1 MKEIAP
7 DPALRCC
14 QRNLTGLHS
23 AILLNTDIA
32 TLDRPRIKLMS
43 EVNQIIETLKQLL
56 KEKTRT
62 NFDVAASLNLG
73 VARVKQMNANND
85 WSLSRL
91 AKVCDEQLDMEIADL
106 IQITQDRQKYI
117 QSLTEKQEQQL
128 ISDERLLV
136 VSVSI
141 MNNWTPTEIVE
152 RYEITD
158 AECNRHLMT
167 LEKLKLISRRANGRI
182 KLLID
187 RNFQWIPDGPL
198 EQFFRQHV
206 QIDFL
211 DASFSG
217 PGEVRLFRTGMLTS
231 KSAEELTRRIDK
243 VVNEFMELNRE
254 DAQLE
259 LQHRVGYSFL
269 VAMRPWLMPS
279 FTKLLR
285 RDPG

>member
-1 MKEIAP
+1 
-7 DPALRCC
+7 
-14 QRNLTGLHS
+14 
-23 AILLNTDIA
+23 
-32 TLDRPRIKLMS
+32 MS
-43 EVNQIIETLKQLL
+43 YEVNQIIETLKQLL
-56 KEKTRT
+56 KEKGFRQA
-62 NFDVAASLNLG
+62 DVGAVLNLG
-73 VARVKQMNANND
+73 EARVKQMFGKND
-85 WSLSRL
+85 FHINRL
-91 AKVCDEQLDMEIADL
+91 VVVCNELLDMELADL
-106 IQITQDRQKYI
+106 VQITQDRQKYI
-117 QSLTEKQEQQL
+117 EQLTEKQEKQL

-136 VSVSI
+136 VSVSV
-141 MNNWTPTEIVE
+141 MNNWTATEIVE
-152 RYEITD
+152 KYEITD
-158 AECNRHLMT
+158 AECHRHLVT

-187 RNFQWIPDGPL
+187 RNFQWIPNGPL

-206 QIDFL
+206 QSDFL
-211 DASFSG
+211 DASFNS

-243 VVNEFMELNRE
+243 VVNDFMLLNRE

-285 RDPG
+285 KDSVSEP